1 MQKQLHSIRFIEEK
15 CIGCIRGLRA
25 CPTKAIRVVNGKA
38 RMLEDRCIDCGE
50 CFRVCRHEAITS
62 ATTSHSDLDHF
73 ECKIALPSPTLY
85 SQFGLDVMPN
95 QILLALKKIGFD
107 YVFDE
112 AWDCELTTGAL
123 QEYLDHAKP
132 PFPKISITCPVVVR
146 LIASQ
151 YPSLIEN
158 LIPTQIPRES
168 AAKKFREKASKSRN
182 ISPEKIGVIHIT
194 PCPAKMVSINSPL
207 GQEKSHLDGA
217 IAISDIYG
225 PLQAALKD
233 IEEDDVLQLSSGV
246 GIGWSI
252 SGGEIMSLWQE
263 NCLAVS
269 GVQDVMQVLND
280 VESGQLK
287 DILFLEC
294 LTCPDGCI
302 GGSLTVQNRHVAKR
316 RVQTLIKMF
325 GEKSRVSKEMMSR
338 LYNEGYFDLVK
349 DIKPAPPKTLDS
361 DRKQAILKLKEIDEL
376 VKRLS
381 GKNCSV
387 CGAPDCKTFAEDV
400 VLGRLNIESC
410 IFLAKQE

>member
-15 CIGCIRGLRA
+15 CVGCIRGIRA
-25 CPTKAIRVVNGKA
+25 CPTQAIRVVNGKA
-38 RMLEDRCIDCGE
+38 RMLEERCIDCGE
-50 CFRVCRHEAITS
+50 CFRVCQHDAITS
-62 ATTSHSDLDHF
+62 ATTSYSDLDQF
-73 ECKIALPSPTLY
+73 ECTIALPSPVLY
-85 SQFGLDVMPN
+85 SQFGPDVMPN

-123 QEYLDHAKP
+123 QKYLDNAEP

-146 LIASQ
+146 LIATQ
-151 YPSLIEN
+151 YPGLIEN

-168 AAKKFREKASKSRN
+168 AAKKFREKASISRN
-182 ISPEKIGVIHIT
+182 ISPDKIGVIHIT

-207 GQEKSHLDGA
+207 GQEKSYLDGA

-225 PLQAALKD
+225 PLQTELKD

-246 GIGWSI
+246 GIGWAI
-252 SGGEIMSLWQE
+252 SGGEINSLWQE

-269 GVQDVMQVLND
+269 GVQDVIQVLNE
-280 VESGQLK
+280 VETGKMK

-294 LTCPDGCI
+294 LICPDGCI

-316 RVQTLIKMF
+316 RVQSLIKMF
-325 GEKSRVSKEMMSR
+325 GEKSRVSHDMLTR
-338 LYNEGYFDLVK
+338 LYKDGYFDLVK
-349 DIKPAPPKTLDS
+349 DIKPTPLKMLDP
-361 DRKQAILKLKEIDEL
+361 DRKIAIQKIIQRDEIIKKLP
-376 VKRLS
+376 

-400 VLGRLNIESC
+400 VLNRAKIESC
-410 IFLAKQE
+410 IFFTKQE